1 MWDFVADYTMTN
13 RQPAKSPRA
22 EELEGDSRVAP
33 RRVQEQKILEE
44 GRKGSDLVPR
54 PELGNN
60 LVSKKEYQLPSTMRY
75 RQKIVA
81 LEFYILELI
90 TAMA

>member
-1 MWDFVADYTMTN
+1 MWNFVAGYTMTN

-22 EELEGDSRVAP
+22 EESEGRPEGSA
-33 RRVQEQKILEE
+33 RRVQEQKISEE
-44 GRKGSDLVPR
+44 GREGSDLVPR
-54 PELGNN
+54 PELEND
-60 LVSKKEYQLPSTMRY
+60 LVSKKTYQLPSTMRY
-75 RQKIVA
+75 RLKIVA